1 VPGGAWARFGT
12 VGLPERAGLR
22 PGAGFTLV
30 ELMVVLILMG
40 LATALVAPSLL
51 PGPTDPDASL
61 QRVLADAQAAAIR
74 RGEPVLLE
82 VGVRGEW
89 TARGASSSAADEVL
103 GSGGLVEAW
112 VPPHPYTLRIAP
124 TGSCGMELAAD
135 TTGWRPPVDLLT
147 CRVVS

>member
-1 VPGGAWARFGT
+1 
-12 VGLPERAGLR
+12 
-22 PGAGFTLV
+22 V
-30 ELMVVLILMG
+30 ELIVVLILMG

-74 RGEPVLLE
+74 RGEPVLVE

-89 TARGASSSAADEVL
+89 TARGASSGETDAVL
-103 GSGGLVEAW
+103 GRGGLAEAW
-112 VPPHPYTLRIAP
+112 VPPHPYVLRIAP

-135 TTGWRPPVDLLT
+135 TTGWRPPLDLLT